1 MNLSEPFIRRPV
13 ATSILMAALA
23 FAGIAGF
30 PFLPVAPLPQ
40 VDFPTIVVTATL
52 DGASPET
59 MASSVA
65 TPLERQIGQIS
76 GVTQMTSFSALGATS
91 ITIQFDLNRNI
102 DSAAHDVQAAITAAS
117 RTLPES
123 MTTPP
128 TYKKLN
134 PADAPI
140 LMLAL
145 RSETLPLTVVNEY
158 ADNFLARQISQVP
171 GVARVL
177 IAGEQ
182 KQSIRIQVD
191 PAKLAS
197 RGLTLEDVRGAA
209 VGATANAAKGAL
221 NTAKTSFAITA
232 NDQITQAEQF
242 DDVVIAYREGAPVR
256 VRDVGRAVSA
266 AADRNAAAFPNNVPG
281 ILLTINK
288 QPGANVIDTVD
299 RVKALLPR
307 LTTNFPPA
315 IAVETILDRTVTI
328 RASVHDVELTLAL
341 TVGLVVMVIL
351 FFLRNP
357 WATLIPGITVVLALF
372 GSFAAM
378 YVLDFSLNNISL
390 MALTIAI
397 GFVVDDAIVV
407 VENIHRHIED
417 GVLPFEAALKGSREI
432 AFTVLSIS
440 LSLIAVF
447 IPLLLMGGIVGRLF
461 REFALTVT
469 ASIAVSALVS
479 LTLAPMLCS
488 RFMRRG
494 TEGHGHL
501 YRAVEA
507 SFGAVLS
514 AYQRT
519 LDVVLRHQAITL
531 GVFLAT
537 LEQLAHDV
545 IASIVGLADINPADT
560 RVW

>member
-1 MNLSEPFIRRPV
+1 
-13 ATSILMAALA
+13 
-23 FAGIAGF
+23 
-30 PFLPVAPLPQ
+30 
-40 VDFPTIVVTATL
+40 
-52 DGASPET
+52 
-59 MASSVA
+59 
-65 TPLERQIGQIS
+65 
-76 GVTQMTSFSALGATS
+76 
-91 ITIQFDLNRNI
+91 
-102 DSAAHDVQAAITAAS
+102 
-117 RTLPES
+117 

-341 TVGLVVMVIL
+341 TVGLVVTVIL
-351 FFLRNP
+351 FFLRN
-357 WATLIPGITVVLALF
+357 L
-372 GSFAAM
+372 
-378 YVLDFSLNNISL
+378 
-390 MALTIAI
+390 
-397 GFVVDDAIVV
+397 
-407 VENIHRHIED
+407 
-417 GVLPFEAALKGSREI
+417 
-432 AFTVLSIS
+432 
-440 LSLIAVF
+440 
-447 IPLLLMGGIVGRLF
+447 
-461 REFALTVT
+461 
-469 ASIAVSALVS
+469 
-479 LTLAPMLCS
+479 
-488 RFMRRG
+488 
-494 TEGHGHL
+494 
-501 YRAVEA
+501 
-507 SFGAVLS
+507 
-514 AYQRT
+514 
-519 LDVVLRHQAITL
+519 
-531 GVFLAT
+531 
-537 LEQLAHDV
+537 
-545 IASIVGLADINPADT
+545 
-560 RVW
+560 

>member
-1 MNLSEPFIRRPV
+1 
-13 ATSILMAALA
+13 
-23 FAGIAGF
+23 
-30 PFLPVAPLPQ
+30 
-40 VDFPTIVVTATL
+40 
-52 DGASPET
+52 
-59 MASSVA
+59 
-65 TPLERQIGQIS
+65 
-76 GVTQMTSFSALGATS
+76 
-91 ITIQFDLNRNI
+91 
-102 DSAAHDVQAAITAAS
+102 
-117 RTLPES
+117 
-123 MTTPP
+123 
-128 TYKKLN
+128 
-134 PADAPI
+134 
-140 LMLAL
+140 
-145 RSETLPLTVVNEY
+145 VVNEY

-341 TVGLVVMVIL
+341 TVGLVVTVIL
-351 FFLRNP
+351 FFLRN
-357 WATLIPGITVVLALF
+357 L
-372 GSFAAM
+372 
-378 YVLDFSLNNISL
+378 
-390 MALTIAI
+390 
-397 GFVVDDAIVV
+397 
-407 VENIHRHIED
+407 
-417 GVLPFEAALKGSREI
+417 
-432 AFTVLSIS
+432 
-440 LSLIAVF
+440 
-447 IPLLLMGGIVGRLF
+447 
-461 REFALTVT
+461 
-469 ASIAVSALVS
+469 
-479 LTLAPMLCS
+479 
-488 RFMRRG
+488 
-494 TEGHGHL
+494 
-501 YRAVEA
+501 
-507 SFGAVLS
+507 
-514 AYQRT
+514 
-519 LDVVLRHQAITL
+519 
-531 GVFLAT
+531 
-537 LEQLAHDV
+537 
-545 IASIVGLADINPADT
+545 
-560 RVW
+560 